1 MISIMKIIDFS
12 EPLCKGAI
20 AFNHIA
26 FLQEQIRE
34 SKDSEVVIRMANA
47 GRTGLTFVF
56 LIGCLPLYAEKFNKK
71 LRLLVTPKVYR
82 LLSRINVVDYY
93 QTSTL
98 TNDSYPID
106 QNSLLKQPAFK
117 KIQTPSDIIAFVNT
131 IQMEAPIHLTEEAQ
145 ELLTSRIAE
154 VYMNALEH
162 SSANIVLGGK
172 YFKFQKNKYCF
183 SCYDDGI
190 GIPMKVN
197 AFFLDNGK
205 SGVSDKEAVEWALQK
220 GHSTS
225 ENNEIPR
232 GVGLDLLRSFAKSNK
247 AAIRLCSGK
256 VLYSLTSSGKEG
268 YSLLEHSF
276 DGTLFEMDLF
286 SDSISS
292 D

>member
-1 MISIMKIIDFS
+1 MKIIEFS
-12 EPLCKGAI
+12 EPLCKGAT
-20 AFNHIA
+20 AFDRIA
-26 FLQEQIRE
+26 FLQEKIRE
-34 SKDSEVVIRMANA
+34 SDDSEIVIRMENV

-71 LRLLVTPKVYR
+71 LRILVTPKIYR
-82 LLSRINVVDYY
+82 LLSRINVIDYY
-93 QTSTL
+93 QPPTSAS
-98 TNDSYPID
+98 DSYSID
-106 QNSLLKQPAFK
+106 QNNLLKQPAFK
-117 KIQTPSDIIAFVNT
+117 KIQTATDIIAFVNT
-131 IQMEAPIHLTEEAQ
+131 IQMEAPIQLTEEAQ
-145 ELLTSRIAE
+145 ELLTSRIGE

-162 SSANIVLGGK
+162 SSANIVIGGK

-197 AFFLDNGK
+197 GFFKDNG
-205 SGVSDKEAVEWALQK
+205 VNMISDKEAIEWALQK

-225 ENNEIPR
+225 ENDVIPR

-247 AAIRLCSGK
+247 AAIRICSGSA
-256 VLYSLTSSGKEG
+256 LYSLTSSGKEG
-268 YSLLEHSF
+268 YLSLNHSF

>member
-1 MISIMKIIDFS
+1 MKIIEFS
-12 EPLCKGAI
+12 EPLCKGAT
-20 AFNHIA
+20 AFDRIA
-26 FLQEQIRE
+26 FLQEKIRE
-34 SKDSEVVIRMANA
+34 SDDSEIVIRMENG

-71 LRLLVTPKVYR
+71 LRILVTPKIYR
-82 LLSRINVVDYY
+82 LLSRINVIDYY
-93 QTSTL
+93 QPPTL
-98 TNDSYPID
+98 ASDSYSID
-106 QNSLLKQPAFK
+106 QNNLLKQPAFK
-117 KIQTPSDIIAFVNT
+117 KIQTATDIIAFVNT
-131 IQMEAPIHLTEEAQ
+131 IQMEAPIQLTEEAQ
-145 ELLTSRIAE
+145 ELLTSRIGE

-162 SSANIVLGGK
+162 SSANIVIGGK
-172 YFKFQKNKYCF
+172 YFTFQKNKYCF

-197 AFFLDNGK
+197 GFFKDNG
-205 SGVSDKEAVEWALQK
+205 VNMISDKEAIEWALQK

-225 ENNEIPR
+225 ENDVIPR

-247 AAIRLCSGK
+247 AAIRICSGSA
-256 VLYSLTSSGKEG
+256 LYSLTSSGKEG
-268 YSLLEHSF
+268 YLSLNHSF

>member
-1 MISIMKIIDFS
+1 MKIIEFS
-12 EPLCKGAI
+12 EPLCKGAT
-20 AFNHIA
+20 AFDRIA
-26 FLQEQIRE
+26 FLQEKIRE
-34 SKDSEVVIRMANA
+34 SDDSEIVIHMENG

-71 LRLLVTPKVYR
+71 LRILVTPKIYR
-82 LLSRINVVDYY
+82 LLSRINVIDYY
-93 QTSTL
+93 QPPTL
-98 TNDSYPID
+98 ASDSYSID
-106 QNSLLKQPAFK
+106 QNNLLKQPAFK
-117 KIQTPSDIIAFVNT
+117 KIQTATDIIAFVNT
-131 IQMEAPIHLTEEAQ
+131 IQMEAPIQLTEEAQ
-145 ELLTSRIAE
+145 ELLTSRIGE

-162 SSANIVLGGK
+162 SSANIVIGGK

-197 AFFLDNGK
+197 GFFKDNG
-205 SGVSDKEAVEWALQK
+205 VNMISDKEAIEWALQK

-225 ENNEIPR
+225 ENDVIPR

-247 AAIRLCSGK
+247 AAIRICSGSA
-256 VLYSLTSSGKEG
+256 LYSLTSSGKEG
-268 YSLLEHSF
+268 YLSLNHSF

>member
-1 MISIMKIIDFS
+1 MKIIEFS
-12 EPLCKGAI
+12 EPLCKGAT
-20 AFNHIA
+20 AFNRIA
-26 FLQEQIRE
+26 FLQEKIRE
-34 SKDSEVVIRMANA
+34 SDDSEIVIRMENG

-71 LRLLVTPKVYR
+71 LRILVTPKIYR
-82 LLSRINVVDYY
+82 LLSRINVIDYY
-93 QTSTL
+93 QPQTL
-98 TNDSYPID
+98 ASDSYSID
-106 QNSLLKQPAFK
+106 QNNLLTQPAFK
-117 KIQTPSDIIAFVNT
+117 KIQTATDIIAFVNT

-145 ELLTSRIAE
+145 ELLTSRIGE

-162 SSANIVLGGK
+162 SSANIVIGGK

-197 AFFLDNGK
+197 AFFKDI
-205 SGVSDKEAVEWALQK
+205 GVNTISDKEAIEWALQK

-225 ENNEIPR
+225 ENDVIPR

-247 AAIRLCSGK
+247 AAIRICSGNA
-256 VLYSLTSSGKEG
+256 LYSLTSSGKEG
-268 YSLLEHSF
+268 YLSLNHSF

>member
-1 MISIMKIIDFS
+1 MKIIEFS
-12 EPLCKGAI
+12 EPLCKGAT
-20 AFNHIA
+20 AFDRIA
-26 FLQEQIRE
+26 FLQEKIRE
-34 SKDSEVVIRMANA
+34 SDDSEIVIHMENG

-71 LRLLVTPKVYR
+71 LRILVTPKIYR
-82 LLSRINVVDYY
+82 LLSRINVIDYY
-93 QTSTL
+93 QPPTL
-98 TNDSYPID
+98 ASDSYSID
-106 QNSLLKQPAFK
+106 QNNLLKQPAFK
-117 KIQTPSDIIAFVNT
+117 KIQTATDIIAFVNT
-131 IQMEAPIHLTEEAQ
+131 IQMEAPIQLTEEAQ
-145 ELLTSRIAE
+145 ELLTSRIGE

-162 SSANIVLGGK
+162 SSANIVIGGK

-197 AFFLDNGK
+197 GFFKDNG
-205 SGVSDKEAVEWALQK
+205 VNMISDKEAIEWALQK

-225 ENNEIPR
+225 ENDVIPR

-247 AAIRLCSGK
+247 AAIRICSGST
-256 VLYSLTSSGKEG
+256 LYSLTSSGKEG
-268 YSLLEHSF
+268 YLSLNHSF

>member
-1 MISIMKIIDFS
+1 MKKIEFS
-12 EPLCKGAI
+12 EPLCKGAT
-20 AFNHIA
+20 AFDRIA
-26 FLQEQIRE
+26 FLQEKIRE
-34 SKDSEVVIRMANA
+34 SDDSEIVIRMENG

-71 LRLLVTPKVYR
+71 LRILVTPKIYR
-82 LLSRINVVDYY
+82 LLSRINVIDYY
-93 QTSTL
+93 QPPTL
-98 TNDSYPID
+98 ASDSYSID
-106 QNSLLKQPAFK
+106 QNNLLKQPAFK
-117 KIQTPSDIIAFVNT
+117 KIQTATDIIAFVNT
-131 IQMEAPIHLTEEAQ
+131 IQMEAPIQLTEEAQ
-145 ELLTSRIAE
+145 ELLTSRIGE

-162 SSANIVLGGK
+162 SSANIVIGGK

-197 AFFLDNGK
+197 GFFKDNG
-205 SGVSDKEAVEWALQK
+205 VNMISDKEAIEWALQK

-225 ENNEIPR
+225 ENDVIPR

-247 AAIRLCSGK
+247 AAIRICSGST
-256 VLYSLTSSGKEG
+256 LYSLTSSGKEG
-268 YSLLEHSF
+268 YLSLNHSF